1 MVKSVL
7 QPDEIDYKETKE
19 IDKAD
24 IGYTTTLYE
33 YELFGKQVEIGLGKE
48 NYSQMR
54 HKIVYYSIYLIL
66 DDEPKARIGI
76 FEVAE
81 SKVIDIVDEDGDLD
95 LSKGNIIIFVT
106 ESYFKKVLEEEGF
119 SEGSKSKGDSKEDS
133 KEKTS
138 SEKEVEEKESDNDE
152 KELDDDDES
161 AVMRLK
167 IPANK
172 ISASSVAATETLK
185 KSSNERVRGELFQ
198 ENPKTK
204 IPEQL
209 VEETEDVSNDIKKQ
223 FKPEVHDVWIQTFMK
238 NKNYDIVDNEGGG
251 DCFFAVLREAFKQ
264 MGKETTVEKLRAM
277 LAKEATEE
285 IFATNRTL
293 YLSFLGELKDKERSL
308 KELKKTMK
316 IIKKRNEEAKTAPER
331 ELLLK
336 EATDL
341 LETYKEMTKE
351 KYEINQL
358 VGEFSDIAEI
368 DSLEKFKEFVQ
379 TRNYWADTWAI
390 STMERL
396 LNVKVIILSEES
408 YKAKDFDSVMKC
420 GQLNDDDLARQGSFV
435 PDFYIMTNYTGNHY
449 KSITYKDKYMLKF
462 DEIPYD
468 IKTMV
473 INKCLERN
481 AGPYYIIKEFRD
493 LKTKLGLSPDE
504 GEPANDEDDEL
515 YKDLYESGV
524 IFMFHAHSSA
534 TAKAGAG
541 SGEQIPALRK
551 PEFNVLNK
559 LKEWRKKLDDS
570 WIAPFTIDH
579 HRFNSVEHYKL
590 GSQFKKGFPDFYLQ
604 FSSDSN
610 SEISRDL
617 ALAKI
622 AGSKSGKTKD
632 KVLRERK
639 IKIDADYDDN
649 TVNPRKNEER
659 RIALHAKFTQN
670 QDLLQ
675 VLRETKMAKLVH
687 FVRSQPPESD
697 VLLMKTRKDVA

>member
-7 QPDEIDYKETKE
+7 QPDEVDYKETKE
-19 IDKAD
+19 IDKDD
-24 IGYTTTLYE
+24 IGFTTTLYE
-33 YELFGKQVEIGLGKE
+33 YELFGKHVEIGLGKE

-54 HKIVYYSIYLIL
+54 HKIIYYSIYLIL
-66 DDEPKARIGI
+66 DDEPKARIGV

-81 SKVIDIVDEDGDLD
+81 SKLIDIVDEDGDLD
-95 LSKGNIIIFVT
+95 LSKGNILIFIT
-106 ESYFKKVLEEEGF
+106 ETYFNKILDEEGF
-119 SEGSKSKGDSKEDS
+119 SEGTKRKEDGKKNMSS
-133 KEKTS
+133 KKE
-138 SEKEVEEKESDNDE
+138 SEDEKESNDE
-152 KELDDDDES
+152 DDDET

-172 ISASSVAATETLK
+172 ISAASATATETLK
-185 KSSNERVRGELFQ
+185 KSSSERVKGELFQ
-198 ENPKTK
+198 ENPRTK

-209 VEETEDVSNDIKKQ
+209 VEETEDTSNDIKKQ

-264 MGKETTVEKLRAM
+264 IGKETTVEKLRAL
-277 LAKEATEE
+277 LAKEANEE
-285 IFATNRTL
+285 IFASNRTL

-308 KELKKTMK
+308 KDLKKSMK
-316 IIKKRNEEAKTAPER
+316 IIKKRNDEAKTAPER
-331 ELLLK
+331 EQLLK
-336 EATDL
+336 EANDL

-358 VGEFSDIAEI
+358 VGEFSDIADI
-368 DSLEKFKEFVQ
+368 DSLEKFKEFIQ

-408 YKAKDFDSVMKC
+408 YKARDFDSVMKC
-420 GQLNDDDLARQGSFV
+420 GQLNDEDLARQGNFV

-462 DEIPYD
+462 NEIPYD

-504 GEPANDEDDEL
+504 GEPVNEDEDDEL
-515 YKDLYESGV
+515 YKDLYEPGV
-524 IFMFHAHSSA
+524 VFMFHAHSSS
-534 TAKAGAG
+534 TAKAGVG
-541 SGEQIPALRK
+541 SGEKIPALRK

-570 WIAPFTIDH
+570 WVAPFTIDH

-590 GSQFKKGFPDFYLQ
+590 GSQFKKGFPDFYMQ

>member
-1 MVKSVL
+1 
-7 QPDEIDYKETKE
+7 
-19 IDKAD
+19 
-24 IGYTTTLYE
+24 
-33 YELFGKQVEIGLGKE
+33 
-48 NYSQMR
+48 
-54 HKIVYYSIYLIL
+54 
-66 DDEPKARIGI
+66 
-76 FEVAE
+76 
-81 SKVIDIVDEDGDLD
+81 
-95 LSKGNIIIFVT
+95 
-106 ESYFKKVLEEEGF
+106 
-119 SEGSKSKGDSKEDS
+119 
-133 KEKTS
+133 
-138 SEKEVEEKESDNDE
+138 
-152 KELDDDDES
+152 
-161 AVMRLK
+161 
-167 IPANK
+167 
-172 ISASSVAATETLK
+172 
-185 KSSNERVRGELFQ
+185 
-198 ENPKTK
+198 
-204 IPEQL
+204 
-209 VEETEDVSNDIKKQ
+209 
-223 FKPEVHDVWIQTFMK
+223 
-238 NKNYDIVDNEGGG
+238 
-251 DCFFAVLREAFKQ
+251 
-264 MGKETTVEKLRAM
+264 
-277 LAKEATEE
+277 
-285 IFATNRTL
+285 
-293 YLSFLGELKDKERSL
+293 
-308 KELKKTMK
+308 
-316 IIKKRNEEAKTAPER
+316 
-331 ELLLK
+331 
-336 EATDL
+336 
-341 LETYKEMTKE
+341 
-351 KYEINQL
+351 
-358 VGEFSDIAEI
+358 
-368 DSLEKFKEFVQ
+368 LEKFKEFVQ

-420 GQLNDDDLARQGSFV
+420 GQLNDDDLARQGNFA

-462 DEIPYD
+462 SEIPYD

-504 GEPANDEDDEL
+504 GEPANEDDDDEL
-515 YKDLYESGV
+515 YKDLYEPGV
-524 IFMFHAHSSA
+524 IFMFHAHSNA
-534 TAKAGAG
+534 GPKAGTG
-541 SGEQIPALRK
+541 SGEKIPDLRK

-675 VLRETKMAKLVH
+675 VLRETKTAKLVH

-697 VLLMKTRKDVA
+697 LLLMKTRKDVA